1 MWKGIVKNQA
11 KYKQA
16 VKYFLK
22 TNKTSNEFIFTL
34 LYQLYYFGSMFISL
48 SSNNITSFIWYVG
61 LLYCFNFGL
70 NISR

>member
-34 LYQLYYFGSMFISL
+34 LYQLYFFWSTHYSAYFFTIQ
-48 SSNNITSFIWYVG
+48 
-61 LLYCFNFGL
+61 
-70 NISR
+70 